1 VPAEKTERNRQIIQA
16 YARGQRQSSIAEEH
30 GITQQT
36 VSEIITRHRATQG
49 PVDKAEEISRA
60 SELLDVMIEEAM
72 ALVALEGA
80 PVTAGK
86 DGLVVVDPERKG
98 PHGEPV
104 YVRDYSGRLA
114 AIDRVRSL
122 LERKA
127 KLLGLDSATK
137 TEVSG
142 EVTYVIPGLDPSTLQ

>member
-1 VPAEKTERNRQIIQA
+1 VPAAKTERNAQIIED
-16 YARGQRQSSIAEEH
+16 YGRGKTVGTLAKEH
-30 GITQQT
+30 GVTHQT
-36 VSEIITRHRATQG
+36 ISEIIQRHRVAQG
-49 PVDKAEEISRA
+49 PINKAEEIDRA
-60 SELLDVMIEEAM
+60 AELLDRMIEEAA

-86 DGLVVVDPERKG
+86 DGLVVIDPERKTCDNG
-98 PHGEPV
+98 PV

>member
-1 VPAEKTERNRQIIQA
+1 MPAEKVERNAEIIRAYGRGRSQA
-16 YARGQRQSSIAEEH
+16 SLAEEH
-30 GITQQT
+30 GISQQAI
-36 VSEIITRHRATQG
+36 SQIIAAHRAKQG
-49 PVDKAEEISRA
+49 PVDKAEQINA
-60 SELLDVMIEEAM
+60 AADLLDHLIEEAM
-72 ALVALEGA
+72 ALAALEGA

-104 YVRDYSGRLA
+104 YVRDYSGRVA
-114 AIDRVRSL
+114 AIHLVKSL
-122 LERKA
+122 LERKS

-142 EVTYVIPGLDPSTLQ
+142 SVDYRIGGLDPATLK

>member
-1 VPAEKTERNRQIIQA
+1 MAVEKVERNAEIIKA
-16 YARGQRQSSIAEEH
+16 YASGRTQASIGEEH
-30 GITQQT
+30 GISQKA
-36 VSEIITRHRATQG
+36 VSEIIQRHRAARG
-49 PVDKAEEISRA
+49 PVDKAEEINRA
-60 SELLDVMIEEAM
+60 ADILDRMIEEA
-72 ALVALEGA
+72 ARLVDLEGA

-86 DGLVVVDPERKG
+86 DGLVVVDPEHKG

-142 EVTYVIPGLDPSTLQ
+142 EVTYTIPGLDPKTLQ